1 MEGAATEALVT
12 ELVGGDERFLSL
24 GPDGL
29 DALTL
34 DDVRTAV
41 QAQLRPDLL
50 ELSVVG
56 DFASFEEV
64 GGFVGEILFGS
75 WWGGG
80 GPPIPAHEVFVTTRS
95 FLFVATRL
103 VATRLSFR
111 REASFFLFVVK
122 RVVATRASFR
132 REARRRRRRSSHSM
146 CHVVDTLTGFV
157 RGYVL
162 PGVTGT
168 H

>member
-80 GPPIPAHEVFVTTRS
+80 GPPIPAHEVVRYDPIVS
-95 FLFVATRL
+95 FCRDATRCD
-103 VATRLSFR
+103 S
-111 REASFFLFVVK
+111 FVV
-122 RVVATRASFR
+122 
-132 REARRRRRRSSHSM
+132 SS
-146 CHVVDTLTGFV
+146 
-157 RGYVL
+157 
-162 PGVTGT
+162 
-168 H
+168 